1 MTLVI
6 SSWKSVWY
14 ILRCVEMVRNMYI
27 LWDMVFV
34 ICIRIICRYF
44 VGHGSYIYIYIYI
57 LWETWNLKMYERY
70 VWVFCEECVL

>member
-1 MTLVI
+1 
-6 SSWKSVWY
+6 
-14 ILRCVEMVRNMYI
+14 MVRNMYI

-57 LWETWNLKMYERY
+57 YTLRDMKFKDVWEVCMGILWGMCFVKWME
-70 VWVFCEECVL
+70 VWDR